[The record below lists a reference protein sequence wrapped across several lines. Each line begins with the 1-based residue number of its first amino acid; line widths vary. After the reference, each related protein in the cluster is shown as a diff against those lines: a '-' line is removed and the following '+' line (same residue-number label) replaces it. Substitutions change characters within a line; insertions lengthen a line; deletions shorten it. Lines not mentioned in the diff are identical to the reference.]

1 MNSDDLWNYAQT
13 TVLLF
18 AQETYLIKQIGCA
31 RLYLDSLL
39 WADEPDEVEIAVVTR
54 RLELY
59 HQALENVW
67 IQLGADLEAEGADL
81 DPVDLFL

>member
-1 MNSDDLWNYAQT
+1 MNSEELWDYTRT

-18 AQETYLIKQIGCA
+18 AQETHLIRQIGRA

-39 WADEPDEVEIAVVTR
+39 WTDKLDEAEIAAVTR

-59 HQALENVW
+59 HLALENVW

-81 DPVDLFL
+81 DPVNLL

>member
-1 MNSDDLWNYAQT
+1 MNSEELWNYAQT

-18 AQETYLIKQIGCA
+18 AQETHLIKQIGRA

-39 WADEPDEVEIAVVTR
+39 WADELDEVKIAAVTR

-59 HQALENVW
+59 HLALENVW

-81 DPVDLFL
+81 DPVDLL

>member
-1 MNSDDLWNYAQT
+1 MNSDQLWDYACT

-18 AQETYLIKQIGCA
+18 MQETHLIKQIG
-31 RLYLDSLL
+31 RTQLYLDSLL

-59 HQALENVW
+59 HHTLKNMW
-67 IQLGADLEAEGADL
+67 ICLGADLEAEGAEL
-81 DPVDLFL
+81 HPVDLL

>member
-18 AQETYLIKQIGCA
+18 TQETHLIKQIGRA
-31 RLYLDSLL
+31 QLYLDSLL
-39 WADEPDEVEIAVVTR
+39 WADEPDKVEIAVVTR
-54 RLELY
+54 RLHLY
-59 HQALENVW
+59 HLALENMW

-81 DPVDLFL
+81 DPIDLL